1 MIDTWAETDTVRV
14 VIADDHPLYRAALG
28 EVISGGEGME
38 LVAAA
43 SDGREAFAY
52 IRRELPTVALLDVR
66 MPVWDGPAVARRIER
81 DGLPTRVLFLS
92 EYGQGETVFRAL
104 SAGGSGY
111 LSKAA
116 TGEEIRTAILRVAA
130 GEEVLAAE
138 AGQGLVRRIRAQGGE
153 GPALSEREREIL
165 QGIAS
170 GQSAREMAEALHLA
184 VPTVKTHLQ
193 HVYGKLGVS
202 DRGAAVAEAMR
213 RGLVD

>member
-1 MIDTWAETDTVRV
+1 MSETRAAPDQVRV
-14 VIADDHPLYRAALG
+14 VIADDHPLYRAALKD
-28 EVISGGEGME
+28 VIDAGEGMA
-38 LVAAA
+38 LIAAA
-43 SDGREAFAY
+43 ADGREAFAH

-116 TGEEIRTAILRVAA
+116 TGEEIRQAVLRVAG

-138 AGQGLVRRIRAQGGE
+138 AGQGLVRRIRSQGGE

-165 QGIAS
+165 QGIAA
-170 GQSAREMAEALHLA
+170 GHSAREMAEQLHLA

-202 DRGAAVAEAMR
+202 DRGSAVAEAMR

>member
-1 MIDTWAETDTVRV
+1 
-14 VIADDHPLYRAALG
+14 VIADDHPLYRKALG
-28 EVISGGEGME
+28 DVIGAAVDMA

-43 SDGREAFAY
+43 QDGREAFAV
-52 IRRELPTVALLDVR
+52 IRRELPDVALLDVR

-81 DGLPTRVLFLS
+81 DGLPVRVLFLS
-92 EYGQGETVFRAL
+92 EYGGGDTVYRAL

-116 TGEEIRTAILRVAA
+116 TGEEIRDAVLRVAH

-138 AGQGLVRRIRAQGGE
+138 VGQGLVRRIRLQGTADA
-153 GPALSEREREIL
+153 PALSEREHEIL
-165 QGIAS
+165 QGVAA
-170 GQSAREMAEALHLA
+170 GRSAREMAEHLHLA

-193 HVYGKLGVS
+193 HLYGKLGVS
-202 DRGAAVAEAMR
+202 DRGSAVAEAMR